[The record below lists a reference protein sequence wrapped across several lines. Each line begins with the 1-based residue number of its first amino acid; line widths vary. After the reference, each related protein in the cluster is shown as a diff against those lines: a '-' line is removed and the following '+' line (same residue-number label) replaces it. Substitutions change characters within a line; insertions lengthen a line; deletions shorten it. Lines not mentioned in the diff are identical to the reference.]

1 MFSMST
7 SRITFSATAL
17 LLALT
22 CWPSSSHAASRLT
35 YLDHAV
41 NATDVLNQKWYNT
54 SDGQWQDMW
63 WNSANALTSLADLT
77 AVDKAQ
83 FASTSDF
90 YFRNTLVA
98 AQASNGGNFL
108 NKYYGMS

>member
-1 MFSMST
+1 MSI
-7 SRITFSATAL
+7 SGGTFSAAAL

-22 CWPSSSHAASRLT
+22 WWPSSSLAASRST
-35 YLDHAV
+35 YIERAV

-54 SDGQWQDMW
+54 SDGQWQDLW

-77 AVDKAQ
+77 AVDKAS

-90 YFRNTLVA
+90 YFRNTLHA
-98 AQASNGGNFL
+98 AQASNGGRFL
-108 NKYYGMS
+108 NDYYGRS